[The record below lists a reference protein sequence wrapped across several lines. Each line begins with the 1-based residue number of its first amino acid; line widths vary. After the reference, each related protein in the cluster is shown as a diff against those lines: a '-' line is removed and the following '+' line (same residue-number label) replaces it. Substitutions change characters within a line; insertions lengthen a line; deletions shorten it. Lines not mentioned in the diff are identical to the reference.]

1 MNKNKYSILYV
12 DDEQSNLRVFNNL
25 FRRDYNI
32 VTVTSPREALEIID
46 TRDFDII
53 ISDQRMPEITGLEL
67 LSKVKEKNT
76 LIPTILLTGYTDH
89 EILKEA
95 FNQKNVHNYVNK
107 PFDPDSL
114 RTIIDL
120 AIEGYKTAKERVDM
134 QKRLNASED
143 KFRGIFNS
151 MADVFSRTNFDG
163 TIEVLSPSARELFGY
178 SVDEL
183 IGKNV
188 SMLYAE
194 PKQRTNLISKLKKL
208 RIIRGAEITILTK
221 NGERKTISET
231 AKFYFNSKNKPI
243 GIECIS
249 RDISE
254 NKRMERLLREQYRLV
269 NETQRMARV
278 GSWHYDPKTDEV
290 EWSETLVAIYGIK
303 NRKDVDNTL
312 VNYLSFFHHSD
323 QVRARTIISTA
334 IAEKEDF
341 SFEASIERADK
352 KIRMLSFS
360 GKIQLNEKNKLQKV
374 TVACIDITE
383 TKIRENELIK
393 SEEKFRF
400 LAEEFPIHVLKVDKK
415 LDVIYANKL
424 AKDEVIPSKGNGS
437 TIHSYFNE
445 DVLPRIIDAIEKV
458 LEEEKGYSLEFQ
470 TQKKWYSL
478 TISPSRNTSEV
489 ESTLLVMQDITEKK
503 ESEKILTTLN
513 EKLEFK
519 VAQRTRDLEEAK
531 KDVEIAYQ
539 KEKELGQLKS
549 QFVSTASHQFRTPL
563 TVIHS
568 NIGLLEMQVQ
578 QSDPE
583 FQKKFNRV
591 YERIQTEVKRM
602 TDLMDNVLILG
613 KKESGAVVAKLQM
626 LDVLSLVQL
635 IVGRHNDIQEDGRK
649 AEVTHSGSPSMYNLD
664 PELFENAFSN
674 LISNA
679 FKYSTE
685 NPAPTVNLQFTKG
698 TLEITVRDFGI
709 GVPSDDVGHIFEPFY
724 RANNVTDIKGTGL
737 GTSIVK
743 AYIEL
748 MHGSVEVESEMG
760 EGTTF
765 TIYFEK

>member
-1 MNKNKYSILYV
+1 V
-12 DDEQSNLRVFNNL
+12 
-25 FRRDYNI
+25 
-32 VTVTSPREALEIID
+32 
-46 TRDFDII
+46 
-53 ISDQRMPEITGLEL
+53 
-67 LSKVKEKNT
+67 
-76 LIPTILLTGYTDH
+76 
-89 EILKEA
+89 LKKA
-95 FNQKNVHNYVNK
+95 FNQTTVHNYINK

-114 RTIIDL
+114 GTIVQL
-120 AIEGYKTAKERVDM
+120 AIEGYRLAKERENI
-134 QKRLNASED
+134 QKQLTVSEN

-151 MADVFSRTNFDG
+151 MADVFSRINFDG
-163 TIEVLSPSARELFGY
+163 TIEVLSPSAKELFGY
-178 SVDEL
+178 SLDEL
-183 IGKNV
+183 IGKDV
-188 SMLYAE
+188 SLLYAD
-194 PKQRTNLISKLKKL
+194 PKQRTQLISKLKKL
-208 RIIRGAEITILTK
+208 PIIRGAEIAILTK

-231 AKFYFNSKNKPI
+231 AKLYYNNKNEPI
-243 GIECIS
+243 GVECIS

-254 NKRMERLLREQYRLV
+254 NKRMEQLLQEQYRLI

-278 GSWHYDPKTDEV
+278 GSWHFDSKTNKIT
-290 EWSETLVAIYGIK
+290 WSDTLVAIYGIK
-303 NRKDVDNTL
+303 NRKDIDNSL
-312 VNYLSFFHHSD
+312 DNYLSFFHHSD
-323 QVRARTIISTA
+323 RVRARTIITNTLAS
-334 IAEKEDF
+334 KEDF
-341 SFEASIERADK
+341 FFEASIVRADK
-352 KIRMLSFS
+352 ESRTLSFS
-360 GKIQLNEKNKLQKV
+360 GKVQLNSKEEIEKI

-383 TKIRENELIK
+383 TKLRENELIK

-591 YERIQTEVKRM
+591 YERIQAEVKRM
-602 TDLMDNVLILG
+602 TELMDNVLILG

-709 GVPSDDVGHIFEPFY
+709 GVPSDEVGHIFEPFY
-724 RANNVTDIKGTGL
+724 RANNVTDINGTGL

-748 MHGSVEVESEMG
+748 MEGSVEVESEVG